1 MRQER
6 HKVEHICREC
16 AEEKKEG
23 KKGAGA
29 ARESIYISGHRYV
42 EGVAGHGER
51 TSSSLLLSFHSS
63 RSILSGSPPGEPMW

>member
-1 MRQER
+1 M
-6 HKVEHICREC
+6 EHICREC

-29 ARESIYISGHRYV
+29 ARESIYIRPSLCR
-42 EGVAGHGER
+42 GVAGHGER